1 MLIEHDM
8 LSYKPASKL
17 TTERSIFSTDC
28 TGDHLSALVSYPIG
42 SSPGAWR
49 MDIQTRPSGYT
60 KQ

>member
-1 MLIEHDM
+1 MLTERNI

-42 SSPGAWR
+42 SSPGA
-49 MDIQTRPSGYT
+49 
-60 KQ
+60 